1 MDLSGTKTEQ
11 NLMTA
16 FAGESQ
22 ARNKYTYFASVASSE
37 GYEQIAHIF
46 RETAD
51 NEKAHAKIYYDLL
64 KCIGPSEKNL
74 EASAESELHEH
85 SKMYPQFAKTA
96 KDEGFLDI
104 AKTFEMVAQIEK
116 EHEARF
122 RLWYGY
128 LVNNAVFSKGMETEW
143 ICANCGHRQK
153 GSDAPEICPTCHHPK
168 AFFKVLN
175 NL

>member
-1 MDLSGTKTEQ
+1 MELIGSQTENNLRSAISGE
-11 NLMTA
+11 A
-16 FAGESQ
+16 Q
-22 ARNKYTYFASVASSE
+22 AALLYWFFEKKARRDGFEELGDIFHEISE
-37 GYEQIAHIF
+37 
-46 RETAD
+46 